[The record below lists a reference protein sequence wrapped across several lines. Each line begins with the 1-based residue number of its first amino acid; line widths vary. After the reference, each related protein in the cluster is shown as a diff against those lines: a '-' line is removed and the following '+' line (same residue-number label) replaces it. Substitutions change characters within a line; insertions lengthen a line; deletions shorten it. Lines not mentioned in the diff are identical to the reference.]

1 MKRIL
6 ALCFAF
12 GLPLIAAGQ
21 PAAQPAAE
29 LELSAALAA
38 VEAAPE
44 SLVVHDALL
53 RVHQAA
59 VRKDYKNGEALA
71 APLEKS
77 YRAWLARA
85 PGSLGLNYG
94 LGSLLYSHEDPRA
107 KPFLLKVVELDPKQ
121 AKVFQLLAI
130 DAERWGDEAGGS
142 EFMRRAAAA
151 DPASPDYAFYYASGL
166 GRVNPAKWEE
176 ASLDVARRFPT
187 HERGAQALYWLG
199 ARAKTEVKRL
209 QYWEQLLAQFLP
221 AKFNWSASAMTGLFD
236 AYLRS
241 EPARAIVLARDLE
254 RAGMRDP
261 KQWADRAAF
270 AENYQMARA
279 LLGAGKAAEAVALLD
294 KLPADRRS
302 SNARM
307 ITLLRA
313 EISAA
318 GGDPQTA
325 FDALAKRHAA
335 TPEDETRAA
344 MAVYGGKLGK
354 TPGQIEADV
363 WTLRD
368 AAAKP
373 APAFDLG
380 LYTSEAKLSLASLR
394 GKVVFVTFWF
404 PGCGPCR
411 GEFPYFED
419 VVGRFRGRDV
429 VYLGINGIPKQDDYV
444 LPFMAGTK
452 YSFTPLR
459 GTEAVTGPEGYAVR
473 GYPANFLIDRD
484 GRVVY
489 RDFRAH
495 DEESNLVLQRMI
507 ESLLD
512 RPAAAAAL

>member
-1 MKRIL
+1 MKLIFAAWL
-6 ALCFAF
+6 ATIFAVTL
-12 GLPLIAAGQ
+12 G
-21 PAAQPAAE
+21 AQPAPDA
-29 LELSAALAA
+29 ELSAALAA
-38 VEAAPE
+38 VEATPD
-44 SLVVHDALL
+44 SLAAHDGLL
-53 RVHQAA
+53 RIHQAA
-59 VRKDYKNGEALA
+59 VRKDYKNGGALA
-71 APLEKS
+71 APLEQR
-77 YRAWLARA
+77 YRAWLARS
-85 PGSLGLNYG
+85 PGSPGLNYG
-94 LGSLLYSHEDPRA
+94 LGSLLYGHEDPRA
-107 KPFLLKVVELDPKQ
+107 KPFLLRVIELDPKQ
-121 AKVFQLLAI
+121 AKVYQMLAI
-130 DAERWGDEAGGS
+130 DSERWGDEAGGS

-151 DPASPDYAFYYASGL
+151 DPANPDYAFYFASGL
-166 GRVNPAKWEE
+166 GRADPAKWEE
-176 ASLDVARRFPT
+176 ASLDVARRFPA

-199 ARAKTEVKRL
+199 ARAKTEAKRL
-209 QYWEQLLAQFLP
+209 QYWEHLLAQFPP

-236 AYLRS
+236 AYLRT
-241 EPARAIVLARDLE
+241 EPARAISLARDLE
-254 RAGMRDP
+254 RNGVREP
-261 KQWADRAAF
+261 KQWADRAVF
-270 AENYQMARA
+270 AENYQSARA

-313 EISAA
+313 EITAAA
-318 GGDPQTA
+318 GGLQAAYDV
-325 FDALAKRHAA
+325 LAKRHAA
-335 TPEDETRAA
+335 TPEDETRTALTG
-344 MAVYGGKLGK
+344 YGIKLGK
-354 TPGQIEADV
+354 TPQRIETDV
-363 WTLRD
+363 WALRD

-380 LYTSEAKLSLASLR
+380 LYTSEAKLSLPSLR
-394 GKVVFVTFWF
+394 GKVVFITFWF

-411 GEFPYFED
+411 AEFPCFED

-473 GYPANFLIDRD
+473 GYPANFLIDRE

-512 RPAAAAAL
+512 RPASRGAL